1 MSDTLKP
8 MLSATYEERFAP
20 AKPVLGSP
28 KLDGFR
34 CLIVD
39 GVPMTRS
46 LKKPLPNLH
55 VRNALAGLPWLD
67 GELLVGNPT
76 AAGVLRATQSGINSE
91 DGEPDWVYYVF
102 DMCAPTLA
110 TTPFAQRL
118 RLAQDTVLALNHP
131 RVKFHPHI
139 LCENKEEIFAYEDEC
154 VKAGYEGLMIRDPDG
169 PYKWGRATA
178 KSGLLT
184 KIKRWEDAEAEVVG
198 VYEEEENQNEA
209 KKNALGRTERSSHKA
224 NKVGKGNLGGYHCK
238 TYWGGGGPQLAYFAL
253 DGCVDLDPVLFDCG
267 AAANTTEIDRRELWA
282 NREQLIGR
290 TITFKYQHRRG
301 VDAPQHPVFKDFR
314 TYE

>member
-1 MSDTLKP
+1 MSDSLKP

-20 AKPVLGSP
+20 TKPVLSSA

-55 VRNALAGLPWLD
+55 VRAALSGLPWFD

-76 AAGVLRATQSGINSE
+76 DPGVLRATQSGINSE
-91 DGEPDWVYYVF
+91 DGEPDWAYYVF
-102 DMCAPTLA
+102 DMCDPSLA
-110 TTPFAQRL
+110 ARPFHERL
-118 RLAQDTVLALNHP
+118 NTARSYVNLLLNPRIKLLEHRLCRD
-131 RVKFHPHI
+131 VK
-139 LCENKEEIFAYEDEC
+139 EIFHCEGHSVE
-154 VKAGYEGLMIRDPDG
+154 AGYEGLMIRDPDG

-184 KIKRWEDAEAEVVG
+184 KIKRWQDAEAEIIG

-238 TYWGGGGPQLAYFAL
+238 TYWGGGGPLLAYFAL
-253 DGCVDLDPVLFDCG
+253 DGCTEMDPVLFDCG
-267 AAANTTEIDRRELWA
+267 AAANMTEIDRRELWA
-282 NREQLIGR
+282 NREHLVGR
-290 TITFKYQHRRG
+290 IITFKYQHRKG
-301 VDAPQHPVFKDFR
+301 ADAPSHPVFKAFKSD
-314 TYE
+314 E